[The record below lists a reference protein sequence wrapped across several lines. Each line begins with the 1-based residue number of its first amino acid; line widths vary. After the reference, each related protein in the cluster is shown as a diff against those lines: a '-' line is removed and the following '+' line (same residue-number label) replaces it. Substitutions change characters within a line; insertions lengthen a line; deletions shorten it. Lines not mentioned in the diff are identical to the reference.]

1 MKINVQAE
9 GKIFSITLTSD
20 DTTTWGGVCKKAVEE
35 HLTKI
40 YPDLLL
46 QRLLQ
51 LSPTERLSHYLFRYG
66 DGCAT
71 IFCVEWSSAS
81 VPGCIRLPLATG
93 YVEVNVVLKTIWRTG
108 CRFLTQTTLS
118 MAK

>member
-9 GKIFSITLTSD
+9 GKILSIILASD
-20 DTTTWGGVCKKAVEE
+20 DTSTTWGGVCKDAVEKY
-35 HLTKI
+35 LTKI

-71 IFCVEWSSAS
+71 IFRVMWSTAS
-81 VPGCIRLPLATG
+81 VPGCTRLPLASG
-93 YVEVNVVLKTIWRTG
+93 YVEVNVVLKPKEG
-108 CRFLTQTTLS
+108 S
-118 MAK
+118 MLESANFWV